1 LRVFHEKEDDDEIVI
16 FWLNSHML
24 KGMFVSMFVNYCSI
38 LTMDCIVLLLNCT
51 EVLMI
56 VLGKGN

>member
-1 LRVFHEKEDDDEIVI
+1 MLGREECSVLR
-16 FWLNSHML
+16 
-24 KGMFVSMFVNYCSI
+24 
-38 LTMDCIVLLLNCT
+38 MDCIVLLLNCT